1 LSGTSQHRAP
11 PVAVVDVGSNSVRL
25 FLWEG
30 STADGPFGPRLTT
43 VTGLRRGADTDGR
56 IARDALSRLRACV
69 AGYGEMMRARG
80 VVEGVALGTSAVR
93 DAPNNAAVA
102 RVIGEHLGLP
112 LTIVSGT
119 VEARLAYAGARLAVD
134 DTGPAIVLD
143 VGGGSTE
150 LVRGDADG
158 PTGAVSL
165 QIGAVRSTEA
175 YLAADPPH
183 PDELARLRA
192 DIDTALAGA
201 VAEIGGPA
209 PLVGVAGTVS
219 TLAAIDLGIYDPRR
233 VHGHILT
240 RARVEE
246 LLSWMSGLPLAERAL
261 IPGLEPARAP
271 VIVAGA
277 TIVASALAAVGA
289 DAMRAS
295 ERDLLDG
302 VALYA
307 DSLIGP
313 VGGPVPRVAMRRD
326 LP

>member
-1 LSGTSQHRAP
+1 MP

-30 STADGPFGPRLTT
+30 TDDAGPVGPRLTT
-43 VTGLRRGADTDGR
+43 VTGLRRKAGRDGT
-56 IARDALSRLRACV
+56 IARDALSRLSAC
-69 AGYGEMMRARG
+69 AATYGEMMRARG
-80 VVEGVALGTSAVR
+80 VARGVAVGTSAVR
-93 DAPNNAAVA
+93 DAPNRSAVA
-102 RVIGEHLGLP
+102 KIIGDQLGLP

-119 VEARLAYAGARLAVD
+119 VEARLAYTGARLAVD
-134 DTGPAIVLD
+134 DAGPAIVLD

-150 LVRGDADG
+150 LVRGDQTG

-183 PDELARLRA
+183 PDELERLREDLDA
-192 DIDTALAGA
+192 ALVDA
-201 VAEIGGPA
+201 VAGIGGPA
-209 PLVGVAGTVS
+209 PLVGVAGTVA
-219 TLAAIDLGIYDPRR
+219 TLAAVDLGIYDPRR
-233 VHGHILT
+233 VHGHVLT
-240 RARVEE
+240 RARIAEM
-246 LLSWMSGLPLAERAL
+246 LSWMSGLPTAERAL

-277 TIVASALAAVGA
+277 TIVAAVLDAVAA
-289 DAMRAS
+289 DAMRVS

-313 VGGPVPRVAMRRD
+313 VGGPIPRVATRQD